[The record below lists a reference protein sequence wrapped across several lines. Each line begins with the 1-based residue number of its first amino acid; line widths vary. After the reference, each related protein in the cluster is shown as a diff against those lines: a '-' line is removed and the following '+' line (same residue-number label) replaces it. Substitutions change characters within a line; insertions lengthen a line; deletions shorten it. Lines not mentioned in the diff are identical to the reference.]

1 MQKRLILLLAL
12 VFAGIPAFAQYTYL
26 VNKCPVINSEK
37 CKIYKYNGS
46 SSRKLEMAGG
56 EYGYGGFNFYDVG
69 AFVTFNLGGQY
80 ETLTF
85 TMGHYER
92 CTEDVGV
99 VTVTADGKKILDE
112 KIRGYEIPRKYSLN
126 VAGVKE
132 LTFRIVMEDLDMIVA
147 DAVLWKKGQT
157 VTEVRKSKSETPKV
171 RELVKDIKPYYVSN
185 FTTIV
190 TPEEGSKIRLNRR
203 VYDYGIRGNM
213 TMALIGAYNGF
224 AYFNVKRQYTKLSF
238 VAGCHDDVTGGAG
251 SGWITVKA
259 DGKIVD
265 EIEIKEGDIAR
276 QIVMDIPECDV
287 LSFHTMQDNGE
298 SYAEIADIKVY
309 PKGQDADIAETEDGL
324 IPPDPRLKTL
334 PDACKLISSIPPYT
348 VVGKVKK
355 QIYDGASD
363 YLTFSMGG
371 TKFNEGIILYQTA
384 SFWDD
389 NLSACAIFDVG
400 NEFDYISFTAGYV
413 GKSWNMNEDY
423 LMVYADDV
431 LVFSTPLVPT
441 YPNQKFIVPIN
452 KCRTLRFANAGSGT
466 LDVAAYGVADI
477 VIYRG
482 DPVENDLFVHP
493 EPECPYEINL
503 LELGLPYIHYVSTMS
518 DHRDEIVKDGSTKKN
533 YFELGGER
541 INNGFILQ
549 TSTHFSLD
557 FGVLGSG
564 NNSAAASIVG
574 GAAVGASFVAGATAV
589 GGATVGATVAPL
601 GAFLLLAAGGE
612 AVENSCAAF
621 NTYGEYNSVTFKVGC
636 LSTAER
642 KSKDHELLM
651 IGADHQVVANLGVYE
666 SMEPQEITVPING
679 CEQLMFWLA
688 NTNGTSAKYLIYD
701 IVVSKEAK
709 PAFTPVPAR
718 MSLPVI
724 EEIKGNEYELYG
736 DYQGAPNSYKSD
748 AVDSYLA
755 SARSYYGRV
764 CDYIKDYR
772 SDYVIYTYYLES
784 ENGMIFKAVQL
795 KTSEDSRSGW
805 DIYDYY
811 DKLVNRQLKNLYEL
825 KMQKAQLLL
834 DNVSANAGLL
844 ELGFAAIEYRRHIKD
859 CAALVKACFPIV
871 DQMYEE
877 KLQEAAMIEA
887 IIRGACTV
895 DGVSSQDDFVI
906 CPVGPGDE
914 IPDYPLQHVIYFDKI
929 ED

>member
-1 MQKRLILLLAL
+1 MKTRLTLLLAFI
-12 VFAGIPAFAQYTYL
+12 FAGIPAFAQDTYL
-26 VNKCPVINSEK
+26 VNKCPVVVSEH

-46 SSRKLEMAGG
+46 SSHKLKMAGG
-56 EYGYGGFNFYDVG
+56 EYGYGGFNIYDENSY
-69 AFVTFNLGGQY
+69 VTFDLGGQY

-85 TMGHYER
+85 TMGHHER

-126 VAGVKE
+126 VAGVHE
-132 LTFRIVMEDLDMIVA
+132 LTFKIVIEDLDMIVA

-157 VTEVRKSKSETPKV
+157 ITEVRKQKSETPKV
-171 RELVKDIKPYYVSN
+171 RELVKDLKPYYVSN

-190 TPEEGSKIRLNRR
+190 TPDEGSKIRLNGR

-213 TMALIGAYNGF
+213 TMALIGTYNGF
-224 AYFNVKRQYTKLSF
+224 AYFNLKRQYTKLSF

-259 DGKIVD
+259 DGKIID
-265 EIEIKEGDIAR
+265 EIEVKEGDIAR
-276 QIVMDIPECDV
+276 QIVMDIPVCDV
-287 LSFHTMQDNGE
+287 LSFHTMQNDGE

-309 PKGQDADIAETEDGL
+309 PEGHTVDFTQTEDGL

-348 VVGKVKK
+348 VVGKVQK

-413 GKSWNMNEDY
+413 GKSWNMNDDY
-423 LMVYADDV
+423 LMVYADDE
-431 LVFSTPLVPT
+431 LVFSTALVPT

-466 LDVAAYGVADI
+466 LDVAAFGVADI

-482 DPVENDLFVHP
+482 EPVENDLFVHP
-493 EPECPYEINL
+493 EPECPYEIDL
-503 LELGLPYIHYVSTMS
+503 MDLGLPYIHYVSTMS
-518 DHRDEIVKDGSTKKN
+518 DYREDIAKDGSTKKD
-533 YFELGGER
+533 YFDLHGER
-541 INNGFILQ
+541 IYKGFILQ

-642 KSKDHELLM
+642 KSNDHELLM

-679 CEQLMFWLA
+679 CDQLMFWLS
-688 NTNGTSAKYLIYD
+688 NTNGTSAQYLIYD
-701 IVVSKEAK
+701 IVVSKDVK
-709 PAFTPVPAR
+709 PLDIPVPAR

-724 EEIKGNEYELYG
+724 KEIKGTEYELY
-736 DYQGAPNSYKSD
+736 DEYQGAPNSYKSD
-748 AVDSYLA
+748 AVDSYLT
-755 SARSYYGRV
+755 SARNYYRRV
-764 CDYIKDYR
+764 CNYIKSYR
-772 SDYVIYTYYLES
+772 ADYVMCTYYLES
-784 ENGMIFKAVQL
+784 EDGRIYKAVQL
-795 KTSEDSRSGW
+795 KSSEDADGGFN
-805 DIYDYY
+805 IYAHY
-811 DKLVNRQLKNLYEL
+811 DDLINTELKNLYEL
-825 KMQKAQLLL
+825 RMQKAQLTI
-834 DNVSANAGLL
+834 DNVAANAGLL
-844 ELGFAAIEYRRHIKD
+844 ELGLAAIEYRRHIKD
-859 CAALVKACFPIV
+859 CGALVKACFPIV
-871 DQMYEE
+871 EQMYQE

-887 IIRGACTV
+887 LIRTASTV
-895 DGVSSQDDFVI
+895 DGVSSHNRFLI
-906 CPVGPGDE
+906 CPAGPEDE
-914 IPDYPLQHVIYFDKI
+914 IPTYPLQHVIYFDKI
-929 ED
+929 DD